1 MVTKWF
7 LCLTFAAAFATSAS
21 AQRAWTDIDEF
32 KVPEVVKSQ
41 VAKVYPAACGIHWGV
56 RYVSRT
62 KLVYHAHGIA
72 QNHPF
77 AVNVDKDGNVVGK
90 VTNISKEGVPDPV
103 KNAIQ
108 KDEQEGW
115 KFSRLYH
122 KVHKGNDT
130 YRVFYESTSK
140 ERHMRVV
147 YDENGKRIGPKHIA
161 KAPHSKHHVIY

>member
-1 MVTKWF
+1 MKVI
-7 LCLTFAAAFATSAS
+7 LCLTLAMGAVTGAA
-21 AQRAWTDIDEF
+21 AQRAWTDIDEA
-32 KVPEVVKSQ
+32 KVPEVVKDQ
-41 VAKVYPAACGIHWGV
+41 VGKVYPAACGIHWGV

-77 AVNVDKDGNVVGK
+77 AINVDKEGNVVGK
-90 VTNISKEGVPDPV
+90 VTNISQEHVPDPV
-103 KNAIQ
+103 KKEIAQ
-108 KDEQEGW
+108 DEKEGW

-147 YDENGKRIGPKHIA
+147 YDQSGKQIGAKHISN
-161 KAPHSKHHVIY
+161 APHSKHHVIY